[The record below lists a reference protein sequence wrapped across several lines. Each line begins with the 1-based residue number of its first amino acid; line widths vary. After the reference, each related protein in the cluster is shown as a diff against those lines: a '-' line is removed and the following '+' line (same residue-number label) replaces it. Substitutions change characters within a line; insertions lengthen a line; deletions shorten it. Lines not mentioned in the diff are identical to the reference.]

1 MKGIILAGG
10 SGTRLYPLTLATSK
24 QLMPVYDKPMIY
36 YPLSVLMLAGITEV
50 LIISTPTDLPQFQ
63 RLFGEGSQWGLSFRY
78 AVQPKP
84 EGLAQAYILGADFI
98 KGKPSALILGDNI
111 FYGHGLPDLLAR
123 ENIKSEG
130 ATVFAYHVN
139 DPQRYGIVDFDESG
153 RALSVEEK
161 PRLPRSNW
169 AVTGLYFC
177 DERVTEIAANLKPSR
192 RGELEIADVIS
203 AYLEWGQLDVKRMG
217 RGFAWFDMGTHDS
230 LIEASMFVQTLEKRQ
245 GLHIACPE
253 EIAYDRGF
261 ITHDE
266 FVALG
271 KKFEKSAY
279 GQYLLKVANES
290 RDRPAGRGIGGSA

>member
-1 MKGIILAGG
+1 MKGIILAAG

-36 YPLSVLMLAGITEV
+36 YPLSVLMLAGITEI
-50 LIISTPTDLPQFQ
+50 LIITTPADLAQFQ
-63 RLFGEGSQWGLSFRY
+63 RLLGEGGQWGLSFTF

-98 KGKPSALILGDNI
+98 KGGPSALILGDNV
-111 FYGHGLPDLLAR
+111 FYGHGLPNLLAPGDIR
-123 ENIKSEG
+123 SVG
-130 ATVFAYHVN
+130 ATIFAYHVN
-139 DPQRYGIVDFDESG
+139 DPHRYGIVEFDESG

-169 AVTGLYFC
+169 AVMGLYFC
-177 DERVTEIAANLKPSR
+177 DERVTDIAADLKPSR
-192 RGELEIADVIS
+192 RGELEIADVIT
-203 AYLEWGQLDVKRMG
+203 AYLERSQLDVKRVG

-230 LIEASMFVQTLEKRQ
+230 LIEASMFVQTLQKRQ

-279 GQYLLKVANES
+279 GQYLLRVANERS
-290 RDRPAGRGIGGSA
+290 